1 MYMHASAATMSEPR
15 RGRLLEE
22 TGTATVIRT
31 DRIATLVEL
40 CREGDIIFL
49 DLDDTLLSTE
59 PSASEAWAAAFAGAL
74 ETNGVPKGG
83 AAWEA
88 ACCLWMGLQSSCEVR
103 AVEGEATVR
112 AMEALA
118 AAGHAL
124 VGLTARSPE
133 AREETAQQL
142 ESCRLAELLS
152 TGSLGVLAP
161 AAAGKPGGLSRP
173 DGLKP
178 PLIHDRGV
186 VYCCGSRK
194 PQGLAAFEAMMPG
207 GGSGRVVFV
216 DDKLSHVLALRD
228 ALHPS
233 GRHFL
238 GVHYTAVAASL
249 ADPTTGEVPPYALP
263 RDSSLF
269 AATLGSAASRAHLL
283 NAVRLL
289 EDTER
294 GPLPAR
300 LWDRLSR
307 GDGETWSA
315 LAAGVC
321 VGTVVAAWF
330 VRR

>member
-1 MYMHASAATMSEPR
+1 MSEPP

-22 TGTATVIRT
+22 TETATVIRT

-40 CREGDIIFL
+40 CREGDIVFL

-59 PSASEAWAAAFAGAL
+59 PSASEAWAAAFAGSL
-74 ETNGVPKGG
+74 EANGVPKGG

-112 AMEALA
+112 AMKALA

-133 AREETAQQL
+133 ALEETAQQL
-142 ESCRLAELLS
+142 ASCHLSALLS
-152 TGSLGVLAP
+152 SGSLGVLAP
-161 AAAGKPGGLSRP
+161 AAAGKFGGLSRS
-173 DGLKP
+173 DSLRP

-194 PQGLAAFEAMMPG
+194 PQGLAAFEAKYG

-216 DDKLSHVLALRD
+216 DDKLSHVFALRD
-228 ALHPS
+228 ALQPS
-233 GRHFL
+233 GRQFL

-263 RDSSLF
+263 RDSSLL

-289 EDTER
+289 EAAQRD
-294 GPLPAR
+294 PLAVR
-300 LWDRLSR
+300 LWDRLRR
-307 GDGETWSA
+307 GDGEAWSA
-315 LAAGVC
+315 VAAGVC
-321 VGTVVAAWF
+321 VGTIVAWCL
-330 VRR
+330 RR

>member
-1 MYMHASAATMSEPR
+1 MTEPP

-22 TGTATVIRT
+22 TETTKVIRT

-74 ETNGVPKGG
+74 EENGVPKGG
-83 AAWEA
+83 VAWEA

-103 AVEGEATVR
+103 PVEGDATVR

-133 AREETAQQL
+133 ALEETAQQL
-142 ESCRLAELLS
+142 ASCRLTELLS
-152 TGSLGVLAP
+152 SGSLGVLAP
-161 AAAGKPGGLSRP
+161 PAAAEPGGLSRP
-173 DGLKP
+173 QGLKP
-178 PLIHDRGV
+178 PFVHDRGV

-194 PQGLAAFEAMMPG
+194 PQGLQAFEAKMSG

-228 ALHPS
+228 ALQSS
-233 GRHFL
+233 GRAFL

-249 ADPTTGEVPPYALP
+249 ADAATGVVPPYALP
-263 RDSSLF
+263 RDSSLL
-269 AATLGSAASRAHLL
+269 AATLGSAAPRAHLH

-289 EDTER
+289 EDAER
-294 GPLPAR
+294 DPLAAR
-300 LWDRLSR
+300 LWDRLRR
-307 GDGETWSA
+307 GDGEAWSA

-321 VGTVVAAWF
+321 VGAVVASC